1 MSLAYLGTSEFAVGV
16 LRRLSGTRFRP
27 ALVVTRPNRP
37 RGRGRRLGSPPV
49 ADAALELGLPLAQPD
64 DVHELALDGHEHV
77 VVCAFGALIKE
88 PLLSHPGLLNIHPS
102 LLPRWRGAAPIE
114 RAIMAGDDVTGVCV
128 MRIVAELDAGPVC
141 ACAEERILP
150 DDTYATL
157 SARLVDI
164 AADLLLTAL
173 AKPPECVEQ
182 GEEGATYAE
191 KIGPADRQLRA
202 AEPPQENERIVRA
215 LTPHIGAK
223 AGELGVW
230 GARALTGSGP
240 PGGELAVENSR
251 LVWGCGDGALELLE
265 VQPPGGKRMP
275 ATAYIRGHRP

>member
-16 LRRLSGTRFRP
+16 LRRLADTRFRP

-49 ADAALELGLPLAQPD
+49 AEAALELGLPLAQPD
-64 DVHELALDGHEHV
+64 DVHELALDQHEHV
-77 VVCAFGALIKE
+77 VVCAFGALLKE
-88 PLLSHPGLLNIHPS
+88 PLLSHPGLLNVHPS

-114 RAIMAGDDVTGVCV
+114 RAMMAGDERTGVCI
-128 MRIVAELDAGPVC
+128 MRIVEALDAGPVC
-141 ACAEERILP
+141 ACAEELILR
-150 DDTYATL
+150 DDTYGTL
-157 SARLVDI
+157 TARLVER
-164 AADLLLTAL
+164 AAGLLLETL
-173 AKPPECVEQ
+173 AKPPQCVEQ
-182 GEEGATYAE
+182 DEDGAIYAE

-202 AEPPQENERIVRA
+202 PEPPDFNERIVRA

-230 GARALTGSGP
+230 AARALPGSGP
-240 PGGELAVENSR
+240 PNGELAVEDGR
-251 LVWGCGDGALELLE
+251 LVWGCGDGALEFLE

-275 ATAYIRGHRP
+275 AAAYVRGHSA